1 MPVLLVA
8 STVHAAA
15 GVGTAMVAM
24 PPLVLALG
32 LQRAVPLVGVAA
44 LFTVLGVLARDWRA
58 IDLRASAKLL
68 VGSVVGIP
76 CGVLLIR
83 SLPGDLLARIL
94 GVLLVAYGAF
104 QLWHPRLPRELP
116 GFVVYP
122 FGFVA
127 GVLGGAFNTNGPP
140 VILYGL
146 VARWSP
152 QRFRAT
158 LSGYFL
164 PTAIAICASHALGGL
179 WTSDTVI
186 EFACALPALAIGNL
200 CGTWVA
206 LHIDRARFNRLLH
219 AVVLLAGALLI
230 P

>member
-1 MPVLLVA
+1 VPVLLIA

-44 LFTVLGVLARDWRA
+44 LFTVLAVLARDWRA
-58 IDLRASAKLL
+58 IDLHASARLL
-68 VGSVVGIP
+68 AGSVVGIP
-76 CGVLLIR
+76 CGVLLIKAA
-83 SLPGDLLARIL
+83 PGDMLARVL
-94 GVLLVAYGAF
+94 GVLLTAYGAF
-104 QLWHPRLPRELP
+104 QLWHPRLPHRLP
-116 GFVVYP
+116 PAIVYP

-127 GVLGGAFNTNGPP
+127 GVLGGAYNTNGPP

-146 VARWSP
+146 MARWSP

-164 PTAIAICASHALGGL
+164 PSALIICATHALGGL
-179 WTSDTVI
+179 WTSDTVV
-186 EFACALPALAIGNL
+186 EFAWALPALFVGNL

-206 LHIDRARFNRLLH
+206 LHIDRERFTRLLH
-219 AVVLLAGALLI
+219 AVVLVAGLLLVF
-230 P
+230 